1 MSDLPPSSPPAMP
14 VAPTTSTVW
23 EPPKPPAKP
32 RRAVSLFD
40 RVKILVVLAAV
51 FAFLLWRLRSDQP
64 AFTFG
69 DTLITQLQRSSWIL
83 VLALIEVVRQL
94 HYLVSEQNAKYN
106 HFWVDRVWGGL
117 DRWKDRRDPWL
128 RYRTA
133 RAAKF
138 IAAYLIFSAILA
150 NRRGIS
156 FGEGVSAV
164 PGAIYNF
171 LTVGPEEMP
180 FWVSLV
186 FPLLF
191 IVGQFGFLFFFLSRG
206 GVDVYMPE
214 DVTTTFDD
222 VWGQDHVLEKVKE
235 NVLFLEN
242 PRLIEERGG
251 HVPGGIL
258 LWGPPGTGKTLMAEA
273 VAGQTGRPYVFVDPG
288 AFINMFMG
296 VGILKVKSLFR
307 KLRKL
312 SLRYGGVIVFFD
324 EADSLG
330 NRGSA
335 VGGGGD
341 FGWTTGADMD
351 HLRWLSPQSQGL
363 YFEAKRTEAAESAAS
378 AAPGERRGIKDRV
391 IVGGMGGGGG
401 TLQAL
406 LSEISGLK
414 KPRGFLNRYVRRFL
428 GLRPKPPLKY
438 RILVM
443 MATNMPDALDDAML
457 RPGRIDRI
465 YKVGYPS
472 KDGRRK
478 TYEGYLRKVAHQLT
492 PEQVEKLAVITP
504 YATGAKI
511 KDLINEALINAIRS
525 GREAVTWEDII
536 WAKHFKEL
544 GPPEDVEY
552 IERERHAVAVHEACH
567 AVAAYRV
574 RRHMHIDLAT
584 IEKGGNYLGMVASI
598 KPEDQFTNWKSE
610 YESDIIVCLA
620 SLAGERLF
628 FDDDNSNGVTGD
640 LQTATYLASL
650 MEALW
655 GMGDTVTSH
664 LAAAQLQAS
673 FGAGHQI
680 GLGVGRGPK
689 GDNPGIAPLGERVEA
704 NLKRLL
710 EAAHDLLIEN
720 WFEVLAVA
728 HALETHKTMAG
739 EDVEAVIDGVQGPL
753 IDGRIYKTQQMR
765 DELTAYHELVA
776 AAHRHHGR
784 VEAVLPKLELPIPS
798 AVAVDV
804 TAHLSQ
810 STTIQQ
816 PYPAPPSYGSTQT
829 YGTPPVHG
837 APPADT
843 VVPQPPTQ
851 GPVAYPPP
859 ETAPRMAPPPPAPAG
874 PYTAPPPMAPPT
886 MAPPPMTPPPG
897 MPTSVPTP
905 PPGMPPAQG
914 MPPQAVPPTPEPPV
928 QNGGAYPGA
937 EAANGQNGHG
947 EGDNGNGTNGNGS
960 HDGGGAPPT

>member
-1 MSDLPPSSPPAMP
+1 MSDLPPSFPPAIPGPPQPSDGMP
-14 VAPTTSTVW
+14 VAPTTSTIF

-40 RVKILVVLAAV
+40 RVKLLVILTAIFV
-51 FAFLLWRLRSDQP
+51 FVFWRLRSEQP
-64 AFTFG
+64 AYTFG
-69 DTLITQLQRSSWIL
+69 DALITQLQRSSWIL
-83 VLALIEVVRQL
+83 VLALIEVGRQL
-94 HYLVSEQNAKYN
+94 HYLVSEQNAQYN
-106 HFWVDRVWGGL
+106 HFWVETVWGGI

-128 RYRTA
+128 RYRSA

-138 IAAYLIFSAILA
+138 LTAYLIFSAILA

-156 FGEGVSAV
+156 FGEGLTAV

-171 LTVGPEEMP
+171 LTVGPEQMP
-180 FWVSLV
+180 FWLSLV

-222 VWGQDHVLEKVKE
+222 VWGQDHVLEKVRE
-235 NVLFLEN
+235 NVLFLES

-312 SLRYGGVIVFFD
+312 ALRYGGVIVFFD

-335 VGGGGD
+335 ISNGGD
-341 FGWTTGADMD
+341 FGWTTGSDME
-351 HLRWLSPQSQGL
+351 HIRWLSPQSQGL
-363 YFEAKRTEAAESAAS
+363 YFEAKRMESAGTAAS
-378 AAPGERRGIKDRV
+378 AAPEGRRSIKDRV
-391 IVGGMGGGGG
+391 IVGGMGGGGAG

-472 KDGRRK
+472 KEGRRK

-492 PEQVEKLAVITP
+492 PEQIEKLAVITP

-525 GREAVTWEDII
+525 GREAVTWEDVI

-610 YESDIIVCLA
+610 YESDIIVSLA

-628 FDDDNSNGVTGD
+628 FDNDNSNGVTGD
-640 LQTATYLASL
+640 LQSATFLASL

-664 LAAAQLQAS
+664 LAAAQLQSS

-680 GLGVGRGPK
+680 GLGVGSRPK
-689 GDNPGIAPLGERVEA
+689 GADPGIAPLGERVET

-710 EAAHDLLIEN
+710 SAAHDLLVEN

-728 HALETHKTMAG
+728 HALETHKTLAG

-753 IDGRIYKTQQMR
+753 VDGRIYKTQQMR

-784 VEAVLPKLELPIPS
+784 VEAMLPKLELAIPS
-798 AVAVDV
+798 TVPVDV

-810 STTIQQ
+810 STTMPPPQQ
-816 PYPAPPSYGSTQT
+816 PYSPPMPQQPYAPPS
-829 YGTPPVHG
+829 
-837 APPADT
+837 
-843 VVPQPPTQ
+843 
-851 GPVAYPPP
+851 
-859 ETAPRMAPPPPAPAG
+859 
-874 PYTAPPPMAPPT
+874 PYSAPPPMAPSPGVPPPT
-886 MAPPPMTPPPG
+886 APPPMTPPPG
-897 MPTSVPTP
+897 LP
-905 PPGMPPAQG
+905 
-914 MPPQAVPPTPEPPV
+914 PPQAPPTPGGPSAPPAPASEPSV
-928 QNGGAYPGA
+928 QNGGAYGLGDT
-937 EAANGQNGHG
+937 ANGESGSNG
-947 EGDNGNGTNGNGS
+947 EGTNGNGS
-960 HDGGGAPPT
+960 YDGGSGPAT